1 MKKRTS
7 NTDDVPLK
15 SLLFACLSTRQDLGL
30 VIFVFGHPP
39 SLPLSCHLLQE
50 RERWDFLPYCLF
62 CCQFPRRKLTG
73 VILIQLQP
81 LSTSSLCPYPPFISK
96 RLLTPLLRR
105 FGWQN
110 IIKMQIG
117 SSFSAPVLFS
127 QIPSNSVGRFV
138 GRIWQKRFRQ

>member
-30 VIFVFGHPP
+30 VIFVFGHP
-39 SLPLSCHLLQE
+39 SSFLSSFAGERKMGFFFAILSVLLSISSQKI
-50 RERWDFLPYCLF
+50 D
-62 CCQFPRRKLTG
+62 RRHPHPTAT
-73 VILIQLQP
+73 

-117 SSFSAPVLFS
+117 SSFPTPILLS
-127 QIPSNSVGRFV
+127 QIPSNSV
-138 GRIWQKRFRQ
+138 